1 MKLYWARDV
10 READR
15 IAIQEMGIPSLAL
28 MENAARSITQAL
40 LEELPERLRGQ
51 VLILCGK
58 GNNGGDGMAAAR
70 MLKEHGHSPEV
81 VLLGDPARL
90 SGDASVQY
98 QRLGPAGVPCEI
110 LDGSGSI
117 PALSE
122 RLRCADLVLDALLG
136 TGLGG
141 PAAGL
146 SAEVIRAV
154 NESGAFVASVD
165 IPSGLSGDAYGPTGD
180 AVRAQLTLTLALGK
194 PPLFTPES
202 APLCGEVRIL
212 DIGIPAEATSRLR
225 SAGETLDAGWAGAFF
240 HQRRPATHKGD
251 AGRLLLVAG
260 SLGKSGAA
268 VLCARGAL
276 RSGAGL
282 VTVAT
287 PASAQRLVAAGLP
300 EAMTLPLPETKEGT
314 LSMDALTPILAFC
327 DRVDA
332 VGMGPGLG
340 DFPETQ
346 ALAREL
352 YGRIPVPCA
361 VDADGLNA
369 FQGEPER
376 LALHAGARVLT
387 PHPGEMGRLVDLTAA
402 QVVAERYNLAPA
414 QAEAWQAALLLKGYR
429 TLVAAPG
436 EPWRLNLS
444 GGPHMAGPGFGDV
457 LTGIVGA
464 LLARGLSPRDAA
476 SLGAWWHGAAADLAS
491 DRLGGY
497 GLLASE
503 CADALPVVEGSLR
516 TP

>member
-1 MKLYWARDV
+1 MKLYWAKDV

-15 IAIQEMGIPSLAL
+15 IAIQEMGIPSLTL
-28 MENAARSITQAL
+28 MENAARSITKAL
-40 LEELPERLRGQ
+40 LEEVPERLRGR
-51 VLILCGK
+51 VLVLCGK
-58 GNNGGDGMAAAR
+58 GNNGGDGMAVAR
-70 MLKEHGHSPEV
+70 MLKERGHSPEV
-81 VLLGDPARL
+81 VLLADPARL

-98 QRLGPAGVPCEI
+98 ERLGPAGVPWET
-110 LDGSGSI
+110 LDGAQAV
-117 PALSE
+117 PALSQ
-122 RLRCADLVLDALLG
+122 RLRSADLVLDALLG

-165 IPSGLSGDAYGPTGD
+165 IPSGLSGDACAPPGE
-180 AVRAQLTLTLALGK
+180 AIRAQLTLTLALAK
-194 PPLFTPES
+194 PPLFAPES
-202 APLCGEVRIL
+202 APLCGKVRLL
-212 DIGIPAEATSRLR
+212 DIGIPPQAISRLR
-225 SAGETLDAGWAGAFF
+225 PAGEALDTAWARNFF
-240 HQRRPATHKGD
+240 QPRRPQTHKGD

-268 VLCARGAL
+268 VLGARGAL

-282 VTVAT
+282 VTVAS
-287 PASAQRLVAAGLP
+287 PASAQPLVAAGLP
-300 EAMTLPLPETKEGT
+300 EAMTLPLPETKAGT

-340 DFPETQ
+340 DLPETQ

-352 YGRIPVPCA
+352 YERIPLPCA

-376 LALHAGARVLT
+376 LAHHAGARVLT
-387 PHPGEMGRLVDLTAA
+387 PHPGEMGRLVGHAA
-402 QVVAERYNLAPA
+402 DQVIAQRYGLAPA
-414 QAEAWQAALLLKGYR
+414 RAEAWQVALLLKGYR

-444 GGPHMAGPGFGDV
+444 GGPHMAAPGFGDV
-457 LTGIVGA
+457 LTGIVTA
-464 LLARGLSPRDAA
+464 LLARGLSPLDAA

-491 DRLGGY
+491 ERLGGY

-503 CADALPVVEGSLR
+503 CADALPAVEGSLR